1 MPEMWS
7 QTEVTYA
14 DRRLLRLPALLASL
28 AVLVAL
34 VLPAAARAQ
43 LVVDVTEGHLD
54 PLPIAIVDF
63 VGQTSEE
70 RELGA
75 EIAGIVENNL
85 RSSGL
90 FRPLDDGAFIENIT
104 NIDLRPRFSDWRVI
118 NADALLVGRVRETG
132 DGRLLVAVRLWDTA
146 SETQLVGF
154 QFTFL
159 PEASRRVA
167 HQISDR
173 VYERLTGETG
183 YFDTHIVYV
192 SESAGPDGEP
202 VRRLVLMDQDGFNP
216 RPLTSRRYMAL
227 LPNFSPTN
235 QQITYV
241 SFRDQVAQSYLY
253 EINTGR
259 EERLFDF
266 GSGSNRSGQSLA
278 ARFHPDGDELVA
290 AIERNG
296 DHNVYRYQLASGEI
310 EPLTSSPADDV
321 EPSYSPDG
329 EQVVFSSTRGGASQ
343 LYVMSADGSNPRRI
357 TFGEGRYNTPV
368 WSPRGDLIA
377 FTKQQGGLFALG
389 VVSAD
394 GSGRERILYEGYFV
408 DTPAWSPNGRVLLFT
423 RGERTR
429 NGPRHEIWSVDLAGF
444 NLRRMPIAGN
454 SSDPAWS
461 PLLD

>member
-1 MPEMWS
+1 
-7 QTEVTYA
+7 VTYA
-14 DRRLLRLPALLASL
+14 ETARLPLMRWLAAAFLLAALLA
-28 AVLVAL
+28 A
-34 VLPAAARAQ
+34 PARAQ
-43 LVVDVTEGHLD
+43 LEVDVTEGHLD
-54 PLPIAIVDF
+54 PLPIAVVDF
-63 VGQTSEE
+63 VGAGEQE
-70 RELGA
+70 RALGE
-75 EIAGIVENNL
+75 EIAGIIENNL

-90 FRPLDDGAFIENIT
+90 FAPLDEAAFIEEIR
-104 NIDLRPRFSDWRVI
+104 NIDLRPRFGDWRVI
-118 NADALLVGRVRETG
+118 NADALLVGRVSSTG
-132 DGRLLVAVRLWDTA
+132 DGRLLASVRLWDTA
-146 SETQLVGF
+146 TETQLVGF

-192 SESAGPDGEP
+192 SESTGPNGEP

-216 RPLTSRRYMAL
+216 RPLTSRQYMAL

-241 SFRDQVAQSYLY
+241 SFREQVAQSYLY

-259 EERLFDF
+259 EERLFDY
-266 GSGSNRSGQSLA
+266 GPNMSGAGQSLA
-278 ARFHPDGDELVA
+278 ARFHPSGRELVA
-290 AIERNG
+290 AIERSG
-296 DHNVYRYQLASGEI
+296 DHNIYNYQLASGELT
-310 EPLTSSPADDV
+310 PLTSHPADDV
-321 EPSYSPDG
+321 EPSYAPGGD
-329 EQVVFSSTRGGASQ
+329 QVVFSSTRGGASQ
-343 LYVMSADGSNPRRI
+343 LYVMNADGTEARRI

-377 FTKQQGGLFALG
+377 FTKQHQGMFSLG
-389 VVSAD
+389 VVAAD